1 MFLAVMLVCSPLNL
15 IHYNK
20 ECFGVEDTR
29 GYYFSETK
37 CQKRTNEM
45 ENQILESLSYPAM
58 VRKDCIKVKLKAA

>member
-20 ECFGVEDTR
+20 ECFGVEDTT
-29 GYYFSETK
+29 GYYLSETK
-37 CQKRTNEM
+37 CQKRINEM

>member
-20 ECFGVEDTR
+20 ECFGVEDTT
-29 GYYFSETK
+29 GYYLSETK

-58 VRKDCIKVKLKAA
+58 VRKDCIKVKLKSA